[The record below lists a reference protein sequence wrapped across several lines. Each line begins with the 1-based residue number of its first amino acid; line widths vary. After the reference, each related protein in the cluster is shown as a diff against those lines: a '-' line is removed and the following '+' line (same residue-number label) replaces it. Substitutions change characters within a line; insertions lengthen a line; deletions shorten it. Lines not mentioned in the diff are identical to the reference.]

1 MMNHKITEEWL
12 ADVFEKLV
20 GLFNEE
26 DVRALDIPGM
36 EESDNLAG
44 IAAKF
49 YARRTFDAI
58 REEMEHIPTDTRIDL
73 ETFRREASKESIS
86 RLKGFIFYYQAIT
99 RSEGFGVT
107 EISELWLLEDGRFA
121 EVTSVG
127 FVKDGQYYFHR
138 KFRNIVK
145 HRNDI
150 WFEISNLEDALFL
163 IALKSVQY
171 EAINYRKQK
180 G

>member
-1 MMNHKITEEWL
+1 MKHNITEEWL
-12 ADVFEKLV
+12 TDVFEKLV
-20 GLFNEE
+20 SFFNEE
-26 DVRALDIPGM
+26 EVRELDIPGM

-86 RLKGFIFYYQAIT
+86 RLKGFILYYQAIK

-127 FVKDGQYYFHR
+127 FVKDEQYYFHR

-150 WFEISNLEDALFL
+150 WFKLSDLEDALFL

-171 EAINYRKQK
+171 EVINCRKQK